1 MRRMTIWKV
10 QRKEL
15 SVCVLVWAARF
26 HGAFTGEAKCRGS
39 SGTKRRFLIL
49 CFPAWWVLAPGFW
62 FCRGDRKKHWL
73 VRWSGDSGASRES
86 QAARNQSLLVVCFGG
101 NTEDVTE
108 ELTARMSAA
117 TSFGSLSRGQISVCC
132 SLWEPSQVTTQ
143 WLQAI
148 TN

>member
-62 FCRGDRKKHWL
+62 FCRGDRKNTG
-73 VRWSGDSGASRES
+73 WSGGAGTLGLLEK
-86 QAARNQSLLVVCFGG
+86 ARQLRTRASWLSVLVG
-101 NTEDVTE
+101 TRRT
-108 ELTARMSAA
+108 
-117 TSFGSLSRGQISVCC
+117 
-132 SLWEPSQVTTQ
+132 
-143 WLQAI
+143 
-148 TN
+148 